1 MCNWSCFQKDTLN
14 SLIERFEKLKVK
26 KKVCILD
33 LLIKDT
39 IYHLLNYVG
48 CKSELAHLF
57 FWNREF
63 GKNESC
69 SICTRLICFEKEHSD
84 TFDELDN
91 IKLKHVFSEAPE
103 DIESVFSFF
112 CCSQED
118 HIFSL
123 NCFMTRSKLNYG
135 VISLSAENFLDF
147 FFFYIYFILIWF
159 LHSFVKNRYNLI
171 YTK

>member
-57 FWNREF
+57 F
-63 GKNESC
+63 
-69 SICTRLICFEKEHSD
+69 
-84 TFDELDN
+84 
-91 IKLKHVFSEAPE
+91 
-103 DIESVFSFF
+103 
-112 CCSQED
+112 
-118 HIFSL
+118 
-123 NCFMTRSKLNYG
+123 
-135 VISLSAENFLDF
+135 
-147 FFFYIYFILIWF
+147 
-159 LHSFVKNRYNLI
+159 
-171 YTK
+171 